1 MNADKMVY
9 RIDILDYGLM
19 DLKNSIKWL
28 IKTKFTPKQLDDIAK
43 DLIKKKDKDT
53 EFYAKD
59 LASKMEKLGCFTIME
74 DLTDIVQHTFEYEI

>member
-1 MNADKMVY
+1 MNTAKMVY
-9 RIDILDYGLM
+9 GIDMLDYGLM

-28 IKTKFTPKQLDDIAK
+28 IKTKFTSNQLDDIAK
-43 DLIKKKDKDT
+43 DLINKRNKDT

-59 LASKMEKLGCFTIME
+59 LASEMEKLGCFTIME

>member
-1 MNADKMVY
+1 MNADKVVY
-9 RIDILDYGLM
+9 GIDMLDYGLM

-28 IKTKFTPKQLDDIAK
+28 IKTKFTLKQLDDIAK
-43 DLIKKKDKDT
+43 DLIKKRDKDT

-59 LASKMEKLGCFTIME
+59 LASEMEKLGCFIIME

>member
-9 RIDILDYGLM
+9 GIDMLDYGLM

-28 IKTKFTPKQLDDIAK
+28 IKTKYTSKQLDDIAK

-59 LASKMEKLGCFTIME
+59 LASEMGKLGYFTVME

>member
-1 MNADKMVY
+1 MNTAKMVY
-9 RIDILDYGLM
+9 GIDMLDYGLM

-43 DLIKKKDKDT
+43 DLIKKRDKDT
-53 EFYAKD
+53 EFYAKN
-59 LASKMEKLGCFTIME
+59 LASEMEKRGCFIIME

>member
-9 RIDILDYGLM
+9 GIDMLDYGLM
-19 DLKNSIKWL
+19 DLKNGIKWL
-28 IKTKFTPKQLDDIAK
+28 IKTKFTSKQLDDIAK
-43 DLIKKKDKDT
+43 DLINKKDKNI

-59 LASKMEKLGCFTIME
+59 LASEMEKLGCFTIME

>member
-9 RIDILDYGLM
+9 GIDMLDYGLM

-28 IKTKFTPKQLDDIAK
+28 IKTKYTSKQLDDIAK

-59 LASKMEKLGCFTIME
+59 LASEMEKLGCFTIME

>member
-1 MNADKMVY
+1 MNADKVVY
-9 RIDILDYGLM
+9 EIDMLDYGLM
-19 DLKNSIKWL
+19 DLKNRIKWL
-28 IKTKFTPKQLDDIAK
+28 IKTQFTPKQLDDIAK
-43 DLIKKKDKDT
+43 DLINKRDKDT